1 MSFMESVKQRE
12 RQDKE
17 EQSRNKQ
24 KRMMSLTASKVS
36 PANSYFATYNKMNNL
51 MTKIHP
57 TVPQHLRMPKPSLKN
72 VPVIN

>member
-1 MSFMESVKQRE
+1 
-12 RQDKE
+12 
-17 EQSRNKQ
+17 
-24 KRMMSLTASKVS
+24 MMSLTASKVS
-36 PANSYFATYNKMNNL
+36 PANSYFATYNKMNTL